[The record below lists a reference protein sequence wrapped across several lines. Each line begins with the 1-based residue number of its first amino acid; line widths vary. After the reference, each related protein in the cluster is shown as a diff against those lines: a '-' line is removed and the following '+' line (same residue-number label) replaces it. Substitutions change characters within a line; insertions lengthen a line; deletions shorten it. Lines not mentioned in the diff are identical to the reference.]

1 MTKEQNKS
9 QKDKGRQSIEIEV
22 SNFGPITKG
31 RVCTKPLTI
40 FTGPSNTG
48 KTYLAKLLYS
58 VLKTPTDHID
68 PSNISRG
75 DKDFSNL
82 PLKDIL
88 SFNNFF
94 IKEDK
99 FQKYLITNN
108 INDLLTDQSCFDKI
122 LKECLDREQIKNF
135 LIKYF
140 LLYTRRFTKQI
151 NLCLGPPFKLVK
163 IGQSNLSIILN
174 DMMFFDQKDDYQQP
188 YLSIRREPFEK
199 TIEPCSE
206 EVYNNICTDLF
217 SKMSNDQ
224 NLDREAFLT
233 KVNKNISDFCC
244 DYGKSCLPAH
254 TNIHYLPAIRTG
266 LIQLH
271 RLIAASAIKK
281 LADTRKASKLISG
294 ENVGLLEHLITIDT
308 DKETSTELLKIVD
321 NIETNVL
328 EGQVEVIFDETNYP
342 DFVFKQDNR
351 SFKMIEVSSAVTDLA
366 PIVLLLKY
374 GLVKSGDTLIIDEP
388 EIHLHPKAQKDMAG
402 ILVALV
408 KAGVNIIITT
418 HSEILVEQ
426 ISNYRMAEK
435 IPEEKRK
442 KIMKGEYNLILSEK
456 ELAVYNFKKKEQD
469 VTVEE
474 VPFDDE
480 DGISI
485 KDHNDVSTEI
495 YDETI
500 DIYDESRKDEP
511 KSSA

>member
-1 MTKEQNKS
+1 MAKIHKPIQ
-9 QKDKGRQSIEIEV
+9 IEV
-22 SNFGPITKG
+22 SNFGPISKG
-31 RVCTKPLTI
+31 KVCTKPLTI

-58 VLKTPTDHID
+58 ILKTSTDHID

-75 DKDFSNL
+75 DKDPSNL

-88 SFNNFF
+88 SFNGSF

-99 FQKYLITNN
+99 LQKYLITNT
-108 INDLLTDQSCFDKI
+108 IKDLSTDQSLFDRI
-122 LKECLDREQIKNF
+122 VKECLDHQQIKDF

-140 LLYTRRFTKQI
+140 LIYTRRFNKQI
-151 NLCLGPPFKLVK
+151 ELYLSPPFKLVK
-163 IGQSNLSIILN
+163 VGQSNLNILLN
-174 DMMFFDQKDDYQQP
+174 DMMPFDQKDDHQQTC
-188 YLSIRREPFEK
+188 LHIIREPFEK
-199 TIEPCSE
+199 FIEPCIKE
-206 EVYNNICTDLF
+206 ICNGICTYLF
-217 SKMSNDQ
+217 PKMSNDQ
-224 NLDREAFLT
+224 NLDKEVFF
-233 KVNKNISDFCC
+233 KKMNQNISDFCR
-244 DYGKSCLPAH
+244 DYGKSHLH
-254 TNIHYLPAIRTG
+254 VVHFNIHYLPAARTG
-266 LIQLH
+266 IMQTH
-271 RLIAASAIKK
+271 RLIAASAIKS
-281 LADTRKASKLISG
+281 LANTNKTSKLING
-294 ENVGLLEHLITIDT
+294 ENADLLEHLITIDT
-308 DKETSTELLKIVD
+308 DKGTIAGLLEIVD

-328 EGQVEVIFDETNYP
+328 EGQVEVVFDETNYP

-351 SFKMIEVSSAVTDLA
+351 SFNMQEVSSMVTEIA
-366 PIVLLLKY
+366 PIVLFLKHY
-374 GLVKSGDTLIIDEP
+374 VKAGDTLFIEEP
-388 EIHLHPKAQKDMAG
+388 EAGLHPKAQKDMAG

-408 KAGVNIIITT
+408 KAGVNVIITT

-442 KIMKGEYNLILSEK
+442 KIMKDEYNLILSEK